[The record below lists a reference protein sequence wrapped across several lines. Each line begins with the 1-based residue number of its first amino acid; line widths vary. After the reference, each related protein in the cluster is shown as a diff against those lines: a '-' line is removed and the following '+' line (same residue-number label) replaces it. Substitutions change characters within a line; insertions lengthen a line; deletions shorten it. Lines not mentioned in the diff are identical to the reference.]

1 MDFRPTANPKK
12 EFYVTFISELELE
25 TMVHLPVNEFK
36 FRAWSQNQ
44 AERFIAHIP
53 DLLVFDADFR
63 KWSDSGT
70 DVIVNLQVSASLD
83 QLHTILDGMK
93 DAVVIKRTIR
103 PAPEFKP
110 F

>member
-1 MDFRPTANPKK
+1 M
-12 EFYVTFISELELE
+12 E
-25 TMVHLPVNEFK
+25 HLPINEFK
-36 FRAWSQNQ
+36 FRAWSQKQ

-70 DVIVNLQVSASLD
+70 DVIVSLHVSASLE
-83 QLHTILDGMK
+83 QLNTILGGMK
-93 DAVVIKRTIR
+93 DVDIIKKTLR
-103 PAPEFKP
+103 PSKEFKP

>member
-1 MDFRPTANPKK
+1 M
-12 EFYVTFISELELE
+12 E
-25 TMVHLPVNEFK
+25 HLPINEFK
-36 FRAWSQNQ
+36 FRAWSQKQ

-70 DVIVNLQVSASLD
+70 DVIVSLHVSASLE
-83 QLHTILDGMK
+83 QLNTILGGMK
-93 DAVVIKRTIR
+93 DVDIIKKTIR
-103 PAPEFKP
+103 PLKEFKP